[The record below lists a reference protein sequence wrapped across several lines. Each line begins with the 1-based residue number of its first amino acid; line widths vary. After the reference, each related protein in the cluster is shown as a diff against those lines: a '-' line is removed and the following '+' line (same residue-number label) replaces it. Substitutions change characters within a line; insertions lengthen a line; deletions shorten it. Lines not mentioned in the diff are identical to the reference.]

1 MFNKSIVLV
10 IVSPGGGTRGPCP
23 HPIKLEKV
31 KGLHIETWGIMLI
44 LFTINSAFSFLSRAC
59 HPPPP
64 TLKGLSMEKT
74 KHFYPTTLELPGHT
88 LSVYLTRGNKMT
100 RILVELYLHDR

>member
-44 LFTINSAFSFLSRAC
+44 LFRINSAFSFLSRAC
-59 HPPPP
+59 HPPPH
-64 TLKGLSMEKT
+64 LEK
-74 KHFYPTTLELPGHT
+74 LEHGEKDKTFLPNHLRT
-88 LSVYLTRGNKMT
+88 SWTHPVCVSN
-100 RILVELYLHDR
+100 